1 MLMQGLLE
9 LPWWGDLIALAIL
22 TQITIAG
29 VTLYLHRCQ
38 AHRSLDLHPVVGHFF
53 RFWLWLTTG
62 MVTKEWA
69 AIHRKHHAKCE
80 TAEDPHSPQVYGI
93 NRVLFGGVMLYVRES
108 RFPETMRRYGNGTPD
123 DWLERSIYTPYHKF
137 GIILMAAAD
146 MALFGVVPGALMF
159 GVQMAWIP
167 FWAAGVINGI
177 GHYWG
182 YRNFQ
187 TEDASTN
194 IVPVAAWIGGEELHN
209 NHHAFPTSA
218 KFSVR
223 WYEFDLGWLY
233 IRALSALGLARAK
246 KLPPKVKLDPS
257 RLEVDAQTLQAIA
270 TNRYEVLA
278 RYAKSMKVAWNEE
291 VARLREKQLF
301 ADNATAR
308 RLRLWVTRGT
318 AQLPAERE
326 AVALALESSPR
337 LATWYAMRE
346 ELAKTWER
354 STLSTEQLVQ
364 QLRSWCDRA
373 EASGIEALAE
383 FSQRLR
389 RYAAA

>member
-1 MLMQGLLE
+1 MFFDGLLD
-9 LPWWGDLIALAIL
+9 LPWWGKLLVL
-22 TQITIAG
+22 LVLVQITIAG

-38 AHRSLDLHPVVGHFF
+38 AHRSLELHPVVSHFF

-93 NRVLFGGVMLYVRES
+93 NRVLFAGVFLYVKES
-108 RFPETMRRYGNGTPD
+108 HHPETMQRYGHGTPD
-123 DWLERSIYTPYHKF
+123 DWLERTIYTPYHKF
-137 GIILMAAAD
+137 GIILMAAANIV
-146 MALFGVVPGALMF
+146 LIGVVPGLLMF

-177 GHYWG
+177 GHFWG
-182 YRNFQ
+182 YRKFQ

-218 KFSVR
+218 KFSVQ

-233 IRALSALGLARAK
+233 IQVLSALGLARAK
-246 KLPPKVKLDPS
+246 KLPPKVKLDPAKS
-257 RLEVDAQTLQAIA
+257 VIDVQTLQAVA

-278 RYAKSMKVAWNEE
+278 KYAKSMKLAWNEE
-291 VARLREKQLF
+291 VAKLREKQIF

-308 RLRLWVTRGT
+308 RLRRCITRGIVRS
-318 AQLPAERE
+318 AAERE
-326 AVALALESSPR
+326 AVARALASSPR
-337 LATWYAMRE
+337 LATLYRMRE
-346 ELAKTWER
+346 DLAKTWER
-354 STLSTEQLVQ
+354 STLSTDQLVQ
-364 QLRSWCDRA
+364 QLRDWCDRA